1 MARAIPPALAP
12 SAEYA
17 NRTDVLTADIPSAG
31 TMTARGAA
39 RMYAALLGHAGEAG
53 LVSAC
58 RLAGMAAITYRGMDQ
73 VAGIPTQSA
82 FGHSPYR
89 PGAPPTEGCA
99 FGMPGANGSAAY
111 ADISTGVAVAIMRN
125 RFTIGDF
132 TAAAKI
138 GQLVSEAF

>member
-1 MARAIPPALAP
+1 
-12 SAEYA
+12 
-17 NRTDVLTADIPSAG
+17 VLTADIPSAG

-53 LVSAC
+53 LVSAR
-58 RLAGMAAITYRGMDQ
+58 RLASMAAITYRGMDQ

-82 FGHSPYR
+82 FGYSPYR
-89 PGAPPTEGCA
+89 PGAPPAEGSA

-125 RFTIGDF
+125 RFTTGDF
-132 TAAAKI
+132 TAAANI